1 MQKITPAA
9 KKPYKPKARTRLP
22 NGFGSVTTLPGN
34 RRRPFAARKTIGWND
49 KGQPIQ
55 KTIGYYETW
64 MEAFEALSA
73 YNHNPYDLEAASA
86 TFAQV
91 YERWSQKKFSEVR
104 NGKTLSEQGKSS
116 YRAAFK
122 HFSEIHSSVLRNLT
136 AADLQNQVDKCP
148 RGLSTQENMI
158 ILIGQIY
165 SYAIEHDIVQKDIS
179 PYVHATKA
187 NTTPEKVP
195 FSQAEIDILW
205 QHAGDPAADILLV
218 LLYSGMRISE
228 FLQMRKDQIHI
239 AERYMVGGL
248 KTEAGRERIIPIHN
262 KTIPCI
268 ERLMDKW
275 ESETIFPG
283 TYYSFLNKFFEPL
296 MKALGMS
303 HTTHDCR
310 HTFVTQADNIGVN
323 DTIQKMII
331 GHARKGVTKKVYTHK
346 TIQQLIDAVNLICY

>member
-1 MQKITPAA
+1 MQKITPTA

-104 NGKTLSEQGKSS
+104 NGKTLSEQAKSS
-116 YRAAFK
+116 YRATFN
-122 HFSEIHSSVLRNLT
+122 HFSEIHSSILRNLT
-136 AADLQNQVDKCP
+136 TADLQNQVDKCP
-148 RGLSTQENMI
+148 RGRATQHNMI
-158 ILIGQIY
+158 ILIKQIY
-165 SYAIEHDIVQKDIS
+165 DYAIEHDIVQKDIS

-187 NTTPEKVP
+187 NTTPKKAP
-195 FSQAEIDILW
+195 FSKDEIDIMW
-205 QHAGDPAADILLV
+205 QHAGDPAADMILV
-218 LLYSGMRISE
+218 LLYSGMRVSE
-228 FLQMRKDQIHI
+228 LLRLRKDQIHI
-239 AERYMVGGL
+239 ADRYMVGGL
-248 KTEAGRERIIPIHN
+248 KTDAGRDRIIPIHT
-262 KTIPCI
+262 KIIPCI

-275 ESETIFPG
+275 DSEVIFPG
-283 TYYSFLNKFFEPL
+283 TYKQFLDGYFKPL
-296 MKALGMS
+296 MKETGLN
-303 HTTHDCR
+303 HNTQECR
-310 HTFVTQADNIGVN
+310 HTFITQADNIGMN
-323 DTIQKMII
+323 DTIQKMIV
-331 GHARKGVTKKVYTHK
+331 GHAREGVTKKVYTHK
-346 TIQQLIDAVNLICY
+346 TIQQLIDAANLICY